1 MNYIYIPYIPLYIPI
16 KKSHK
21 NKINSHVTLLALH
34 IKKIK
39 DTVRTKGLFHSK
51 MKIVLLQAIIF
62 L

>member
-1 MNYIYIPYIPLYIPI
+1 MKQMQYTPI
-16 KKSHK
+16 KKSYK

-51 MKIVLLQAIIF
+51 MKTVLLRTIIF